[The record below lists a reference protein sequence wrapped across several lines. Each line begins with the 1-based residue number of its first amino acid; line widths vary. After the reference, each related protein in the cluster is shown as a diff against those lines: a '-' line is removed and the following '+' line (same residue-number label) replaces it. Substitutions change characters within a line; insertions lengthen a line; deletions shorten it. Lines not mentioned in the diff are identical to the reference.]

1 MICMNKFRKY
11 FAGVSVGTFAL
22 IIAVAIFTG
31 NISPDAAATKM
42 VVDKEISNEVESVN
56 VPYRLTKN
64 GTYLV
69 DEFVNSEKAEVEE
82 SDMLKTMNE
91 VSIAEASEP
100 KFPFETD
107 DLGIKK
113 IIANTDRDNKSG
125 SKNFDGMTVTI
136 NPKVVPYGGIV
147 YIEELGFRYNQ
158 PSDYSPNCEEIYLY
172 FNTEEEVSTWNN
184 QELKVYRVHN
194 KKEMDMT
201 SEYSIDPVNK
211 GKFHITAYC
220 PCAICCE
227 EYADDPEGKVGSK
240 ETNVYQGTTIASDPS
255 VLPYG
260 TVVYIEHVGIRFVA
274 DCGGAINQKDID
286 LYFIDHGAAW
296 NFGVKNYNVW
306 VLQ

>member
-42 VVDKEISNEVESVN
+42 VVDKEISNEVESVS

-69 DEFVNSEKAEVEE
+69 DGFVNSEKAGVEE
-82 SDMLKTMNE
+82 SDMLKTMND
-91 VSIAEASEP
+91 VSIEAAGP

-107 DLGIKK
+107 NLGKK
-113 IIANTDRDNKSG
+113 TIIANTDRDNKSG

-136 NPKVVPYGGIV
+136 HPDIVPYGGIV

-158 PSDYSPNCEEIYLY
+158 PSDYHPNNGEIYLY
-172 FNTEEEVSTWNN
+172 FNTDEEVSMWNGKS
-184 QELKVYRVHN
+184 LTVYLVHN
-194 KKEMDMT
+194 EKELDMS
-201 SEYSIDPVNK
+201 SEYSIDIH
-211 GKFHITAYC
+211 GRGTFYITAYC

-286 LYFIDHGAAW
+286 LYFTDHGEAW
-296 NFGVKNYNVW
+296 DFGVKNYNVW